1 MTYSIQRRLLLA
13 LLAVLLLGAVVT
25 ALVVF
30 HEARAEAN
38 VLFDDQLRQIAQ
50 SLPSQLV
57 QPGTTPRTS
66 LGNDVD
72 GVVVQIYNLNGE
84 RLYLSR
90 ADALLPQRIVLGF
103 SNGASPQG
111 DWRIYSALF
120 VDDVIEVAQ
129 PMRVRSELAA
139 AVALRTAAPLV
150 ALVPVLALLIWFT
163 VGRGLAPLRDLARAV
178 SSRSADALDALP
190 TALLP
195 AEVTPLVLEINLLLG
210 RVQSALAAQR
220 AFIADAAHELRT
232 PVTAIDLQ
240 LQLAERAADV
250 ETMRAALTPLRGGL
264 VRSQRL
270 IEQLLTLARNQPE
283 ASPLERE
290 WFDLQGMAREVLAEL
305 APFAIRKGSEL
316 ELTDHAPVML
326 LGNQE
331 ALRVA
336 LANLVD
342 NAIRYTPSGARV
354 VVHLEVSA
362 EQVAMMVDDNGPG
375 IAADEAERVFD
386 RFYRG
391 RKAKETGSGLGL
403 SIVERIVQ
411 RHGGRIQLASVTGQQ
426 GLSVQ
431 LLLPIPASSQ
441 ALLPITEDAPA
452 ARQSGNGL

>member
-1 MTYSIQRRLLLA
+1 VTHSIQRRLLLA

-50 SLPSQLV
+50 SLPAQLV
-57 QPGTTPRTS
+57 QPGTTPRDS
-66 LGNDVD
+66 VGNDVD
-72 GVVVQIYNLNGE
+72 GVVVQIYNLSGE

-90 ADALLPQRIVLGF
+90 PDALLPNRIVLGF
-103 SNGASPQG
+103 STGVSPQG
-111 DWRIYSALF
+111 EWRIYSALF

-163 VGRGLAPLRDLARAV
+163 VGRGLAPLSDLALAV

-190 TALLP
+190 TARLP
-195 AEVTPLVLEINLLLG
+195 AEVTPLVLEINLLLD
-210 RVQSALAAQR
+210 RVQSALAAKR
-220 AFIADAAHELRT
+220 DFIADAAHELRT

-240 LQLAERAADV
+240 LQLAERATDI
-250 ETMRAALTPLRGGL
+250 ETMRAALTPLRAGL
-264 VRSQRL
+264 ARSQRL

-283 ASPLERE
+283 SSRLDRE
-290 WFDLQGMAREVLAEL
+290 WFDLQAMAREVLAEL

-316 ELTDHAPVML
+316 ELTDHGAL
-326 LGNQE
+326 SFHGNPE

-342 NAIRYTPSGARV
+342 NAIRYAPAGARV
-354 VVHLEVSA
+354 VVHLEASA
-362 EQVAMMVDDNGPG
+362 DHVAMVVDDNGPG
-375 IAADEAERVFD
+375 IAPDEAERVFD

-391 RKAKETGSGLGL
+391 HRGKETGSGLGL

-411 RHGGRIQLASVTGQQ
+411 RHGGSVHLAPAAGGH

-431 LLLPIPASSQ
+431 LLLPIHPAYEM
-441 ALLPITEDAPA
+441 LLDGVAVLPGTSGPA
-452 ARQSGNGL
+452 AGL

>member
-1 MTYSIQRRLLLA
+1 MMHSIQRRLLLA
-13 LLAVLLLGAVVT
+13 LLLVLLLGAVVT

-38 VLFDDQLRQIAQ
+38 VLFDEQLRQIAQ

-57 QPGTTPRTS
+57 QPGTTPRS
-66 LGNDVD
+66 SVGNDID

-84 RLYLSR
+84 RLYLSHP
-90 ADALLPQRIVLGF
+90 DALLPPRIVLGF
-103 SNGASPQG
+103 SNGASTQG
-111 DWRIYSALF
+111 EWRVYSALF
-120 VDDVIEVAQ
+120 VDNVIEVAQ

-178 SSRSADALDALP
+178 SSRSADALDPLP
-190 TALLP
+190 TAKLP
-195 AEVTPLVLEINLLLG
+195 AEVTPLVLEINLLLD

-240 LQLAERAADV
+240 LQLAERALDV
-250 ETMRAALTPLRGGL
+250 EAMRAALTPLRAGL
-264 VRSQRL
+264 ARSQRL

-283 ASPLERE
+283 ASTLERDR
-290 WFDLQGMAREVLAEL
+290 FDLQAMAREVLAEL

-316 ELTDHAPVML
+316 ELADHAPL
-326 LGNQE
+326 FFGGNQE

-342 NAIRYTPSGARV
+342 NALRYTPGGARV
-354 VVHLEVSA
+354 LVHLEA
-362 EQVAMMVDDNGPG
+362 GTEHVAMVVEDNGPG
-375 IAADEAERVFD
+375 LAADEAERVFD

-391 RKAKETGSGLGL
+391 RGAKETGSGLGL

-411 RHGGRIQLASVTGQQ
+411 RHGGSIHLAQSPWGQ

-431 LLLPIPASSQ
+431 LLLPRGVSDQ
-441 ALLPITEDAPA
+441 VLLPAGEPAPPPLPA
-452 ARQSGNGL
+452 AIKS